1 MPFTPFM
8 TVKEIVKSLPSSVR
22 LFEQYGVDYCCGG
35 GKSLADACAAKNLH
49 VQDFLEKLDALADRV
64 GNSNAMPWE
73 SEPLSA
79 LTQYIVHTHHEFVR
93 KEIPRL
99 GALIE
104 KVESRHG
111 AGHPELASIRC
122 KFGNLAAEMLDHM
135 LKEEQVL
142 FPYIEHLEAARTAS
156 TLPTIPVFGSVARP
170 VECMMREH
178 DRAGHIVHG
187 IRELTKDYEV
197 PEGACPTYRAML
209 DALHEFEQ
217 DLHQHVHLEN
227 NILFPR
233 AVELEATA
241 CALA

>member
-8 TVKEIVKSLPSSVR
+8 TVKEIVKSWPSSVR
-22 LFEQYGVDYCCGG
+22 LFEQYGIDYCCGG
-35 GKSLADACAAKNLH
+35 SKSLADACAAKNLD
-49 VQDFLEKLDALADRV
+49 VQDLLAKLDTFADRAR
-64 GNSNAMPWE
+64 NSNTMPWE

-79 LTQYIVHTHHEFVR
+79 LTHYIVHTHHEFVR

-104 KVESRHG
+104 KVEARHG
-111 AGHPELASIRC
+111 ASHPELASIRC
-122 KFGNLAAEMLDHM
+122 NFGNLAAEMLDHM

-142 FPYIEHLEAARTAS
+142 FPFIEHLETSQTAS
-156 TLPTIPVFGSVARP
+156 TLPATTTFGSVARP

-178 DRAGHIVHG
+178 DRAGHIVHE
-187 IRELTKDYEV
+187 IRQLTKDYKV

-209 DALHEFEQ
+209 DALQEFEQ

>member
-1 MPFTPFM
+1 MPFTPLM
-8 TVKEIVKSLPSSVR
+8 TVRDTVKLLPSSVR
-22 LFEQYGVDYCCGG
+22 LFEQYGIDYCCGG
-35 GKSLADACAAKNLH
+35 GRSLADACAAKKLP
-49 VQDFLEKLDALADRV
+49 VEDLLKRLYELEDNA
-64 GNSNAMPWE
+64 GNSSTIQWE
-73 SEPLSA
+73 NEPLSA
-79 LTQYIVHTHHEFVR
+79 LTRHIVKTHHEFVR

-111 AGHPELASIRC
+111 ESHPELANIRRT
-122 KFGNLAAEMLDHM
+122 FGNIAAEILDHM

-142 FPYIEHLEAARTAS
+142 FPFIEHLEASQAAS
-156 TLPTIPVFGSVARP
+156 TLPATPVFGTVTRP

-178 DRAGHIVHG
+178 DRAGHMVRE
-187 IRELTKDYEV
+187 IRELAKDYTV

-209 DALHEFEQ
+209 DGLHEFEQ